1 MAASSGLRADGDWSN
16 RLAMSPLAETIAFVF
31 GLVGLGYAAGWARL
45 LRPQVGE
52 ALTEFAATIAVPT
65 LIFRTMAGLDFH
77 GAAPWALW
85 STYFLAIPPVWIA
98 AHLVITRGFGREM
111 EAGVVGGVAACF
123 SNMLLIG
130 IPLMVGAYGQPGLE
144 VVALL
149 LSVHLPVMMAASIIL
164 FEWARRDKERSLDPL
179 RMLRDFVRNLLS
191 NAIIIG
197 IIAGLLWQVS
207 GLPMP
212 GLMVRFV
219 DAFAGLAVTVALF
232 SMGLSL
238 RRFGISG
245 NVRPAFVLAG
255 LKLIM
260 LPAVALG
267 FALLAPL
274 PPLTAKALV
283 VVAALPTGINPYLIA
298 SRFGTGQVLASNTLT
313 ISTGLAVLTTA
324 FWLAVVQQVFA

>member
-1 MAASSGLRADGDWSN
+1 
-16 RLAMSPLAETIAFVF
+16 MSPLAETIAFVF
-31 GLVGLGYAAGWARL
+31 GLVGLGYAAGWAGL

-52 ALTEFAATIAVPT
+52 GLTEFAATIAVPM

-85 STYFLAIPPVWIA
+85 STYFLAIPPVWIV
-98 AHLVITRGFGREM
+98 AHLAITRIFGRET

-149 LSVHLPVMMAASIIL
+149 LSVHLPVMMAASIVL
-164 FEWARRDKERSLDPL
+164 FEWARRDGGALDPV

-197 IIAGLLWQVS
+197 IIAGLAWQVP

-212 GLMVRFV
+212 GLMGRFV

-232 SMGLSL
+232 SMGLGL

-245 NVRPAFVLAG
+245 NVRPALVLAG
-255 LKLIM
+255 LKLFM
-260 LPAVALG
+260 LPAMALAVALVM
-267 FALLAPL
+267 PL
-274 PPLTAKALV
+274 PPLTAQAMV
-283 VVAALPTGINPYLIA
+283 VVASLPTGINPYLIA

-313 ISTGLAVLTTA
+313 ISTAFAFASTG
-324 FWLAVVQQVFA
+324 FWLALVQKVFV